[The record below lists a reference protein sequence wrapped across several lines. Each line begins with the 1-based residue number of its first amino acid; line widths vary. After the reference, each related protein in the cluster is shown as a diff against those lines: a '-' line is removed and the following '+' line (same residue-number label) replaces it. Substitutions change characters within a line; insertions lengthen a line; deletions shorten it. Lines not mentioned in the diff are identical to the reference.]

1 MNCRVMNQLFKY
13 ILIVLLLTG
22 TAHVSEAQQAVF
34 ERVYVQTDK
43 QVYLTGESLWTKI
56 YVTQSDG
63 SKSLL
68 SKIVYL
74 ELIGDTIPYV
84 QQKIDVSEGQAS
96 SRILLPVD
104 LPTGNYRLV
113 AYTRVMQ
120 NEGESVFFNRPI
132 TIYNP
137 FTTERLING
146 QTSISNNPVTN
157 ELLSTPPATSLVS
170 VDKPSFQ
177 SREQGFVYLKGVNEK
192 VHSLSLSIYRK
203 EELPGLPPFTI
214 YDWKET
220 IPSRQD
226 TYQVTFLP
234 EYEGHIVSGRIVADD
249 GSAVVPE
256 SNTIVPL
263 IAFPGEGMRLFVGR
277 VEEEG
282 QVEFFTKRIDGMEEA
297 VTSVISVLDKTFRV
311 DIQSPFAV
319 HQQAY
324 ELPPLIVSDTL
335 KDVLLERSIG
345 VQAMHGF
352 WGDTIWPTKQNLPH
366 LLGERDKLYKLDEY
380 TRFTSMQEVITEY
393 VLGLRFRKVN
403 GRRYLSSLTE
413 DNLGFTAAN
422 TLVLLDGIPLHDHES
437 IYTYDPL
444 LVEQLEIFRGK
455 YIFGGQFFDGIASF
469 QTYDKNYKGV
479 KFDPSSQLF
488 AYKGTELQTS
498 FYMPDY
504 TNPKVRYSRLPDMR
518 HTLLWVPEIKT
529 KGDETI
535 TIPFFTSD
543 MKGEYIV
550 VVEGMSSDGD
560 VIRSTTG
567 FLVK

>member
-170 VDKPSFQ
+170 VDIFSITRTRIRI
-177 SREQGFVYLKGVNEK
+177 SKGSE
-192 VHSLSLSIYRK
+192 RK
-203 EELPGLPPFTI
+203 
-214 YDWKET
+214 
-220 IPSRQD
+220 
-226 TYQVTFLP
+226 
-234 EYEGHIVSGRIVADD
+234 
-249 GSAVVPE
+249 SAFAL
-256 SNTIVPL
+256 T
-263 IAFPGEGMRLFVGR
+263 
-277 VEEEG
+277 
-282 QVEFFTKRIDGMEEA
+282 
-297 VTSVISVLDKTFRV
+297 LD
-311 DIQSPFAV
+311 
-319 HQQAY
+319 
-324 ELPPLIVSDTL
+324 L
-335 KDVLLERSIG
+335 
-345 VQAMHGF
+345 
-352 WGDTIWPTKQNLPH
+352 
-366 LLGERDKLYKLDEY
+366 
-380 TRFTSMQEVITEY
+380 
-393 VLGLRFRKVN
+393 
-403 GRRYLSSLTE
+403 
-413 DNLGFTAAN
+413 
-422 TLVLLDGIPLHDHES
+422 
-437 IYTYDPL
+437 
-444 LVEQLEIFRGK
+444 
-455 YIFGGQFFDGIASF
+455 
-469 QTYDKNYKGV
+469 
-479 KFDPSSQLF
+479 
-488 AYKGTELQTS
+488 
-498 FYMPDY
+498 
-504 TNPKVRYSRLPDMR
+504 
-518 HTLLWVPEIKT
+518 
-529 KGDETI
+529 
-535 TIPFFTSD
+535 
-543 MKGEYIV
+543 
-550 VVEGMSSDGD
+550 
-560 VIRSTTG
+560 
-567 FLVK
+567 